1 MANMSAPLAAAVKQS
16 LLTLGRY
23 SRVLERMT
31 FPGVAVLCYHGVRD
45 NTLAKRTIP
54 LQDLHIRTSTFM
66 SHCRLLRDTCH
77 PISVDDLRA
86 ALEGRASLPDRP
98 VLITFDDG
106 YRSVFRYAA
115 PILTALNL
123 PATIF
128 VCSGPLAD
136 RRLLWFDEVAA
147 RESDVAIER
156 WKTVDYYTWR
166 ASCAQTSPVADD
178 DPRALM
184 TVDELRTLARI
195 EGLEIGGHTVW
206 HPILARAS
214 RDTQRDEIAQNLM
227 ALAEWTDQ
235 PVRAFAYPNGR
246 PGMDYNADTMEMLRA
261 CGVDLAF
268 TTGEQFAT
276 SAATALEVP
285 RFLILANVGDAEL
298 AHRLAY
304 SWKR

>member
-1 MANMSAPLAAAVKQS
+1 MSAPLAAAVKQS

-23 SRVLERMT
+23 SRVLERMA

-86 ALEGRASLPDRP
+86 AFQGRARLPDRP

-115 PILTALNL
+115 PILAALNL
-123 PATIF
+123 PAGIF
-128 VCSGPLAD
+128 VCSGPLSD
-136 RRLLWFDEVAA
+136 RRMLWFDEVAA
-147 RESDVAIER
+147 RETDVAVER
-156 WKTVDYYTWR
+156 WKSVDYYTWR

-184 TVDELRTLARI
+184 TVDELHALGQI
-195 EGLEIGGHTVW
+195 SGIEIGGHTVW
-206 HPILARAS
+206 HPILSHAS
-214 RDTQRDEIAQNLM
+214 RDTQRDEIAHNLL
-227 ALAEWTDQ
+227 ALAEWTGR

-246 PGMDYNADTMEMLRA
+246 PGKDYNADTMETLQE

-268 TTGEQFAT
+268 TTGEQFAPVT
-276 SAATALEVP
+276 TPPLEVP
-285 RFLILANVGDAEL
+285 RFLIRSNIADAEL

>member
-1 MANMSAPLAAAVKQS
+1 S
-16 LLTLGRY
+16 
-23 SRVLERMT
+23 
-31 FPGVAVLCYHGVRD
+31 
-45 NTLAKRTIP
+45 
-54 LQDLHIRTSTFM
+54 
-66 SHCRLLRDTCH
+66 
-77 PISVDDLRA
+77 
-86 ALEGRASLPDRP
+86 RP

-115 PILTALNL
+115 PILAALNL
-123 PATIF
+123 LATIF

-147 RESDVAIER
+147 RESDVAVER
-156 WKTVDYYTWR
+156 WKAVDYYTWR

-214 RDTQRDEIAQNLM
+214 RATQRDEIAQNLM
-227 ALAEWTDQ
+227 ALAEWTGR

-246 PGMDYNADTMEMLRA
+246 PGMDYNADTMETLRA

-276 SAATALEVP
+276 TAATALEVP

>member
-1 MANMSAPLAAAVKQS
+1 MANMTAPLAAAVKQS

-54 LQDLHIRTSTFM
+54 LQELHIRTSTFM
-66 SHCRLLRDTCH
+66 SHCRLIRDTCH
-77 PISVDDLRA
+77 AISLDDLRA
-86 ALEGRASLPDRP
+86 AMDGRTKLPDRP

-115 PILTALNL
+115 PILAALNL
-123 PATIF
+123 PAAIF

-136 RRLLWFDEVAA
+136 RRMLWFDEIAA
-147 RESDVAIER
+147 RESDVAVER
-156 WKTVDYYTWR
+156 WKSVDYYSWR
-166 ASCAQTSPVADD
+166 ASCAQTSPVDDD

-184 TVDELRTLARI
+184 TVDELHSLGQI
-195 EGLEIGGHTVW
+195 PGIEIGGHTVW

-214 RDTQRDEIAQNLM
+214 RDTQREEIAHNLM
-227 ALAEWTDQ
+227 ALAEWTG
-235 PVRAFAYPNGR
+235 RSIRSFAYPNGR
-246 PGMDYNADTMEMLRA
+246 PGKDYNADTMETLRE
-261 CGVDLAF
+261 CGVDIAF
-268 TTGEQFAT
+268 TTGEQFA
-276 SAATALEVP
+276 AATAPALELP
-285 RFLILANVGDAEL
+285 RFLMLANTTDAEL

>member
-1 MANMSAPLAAAVKQS
+1 MRPSLAAAVKQS
-16 LLTLGRY
+16 LLTIGRY
-23 SRVLERMT
+23 SRVLERTT

-45 NTLAKRTIP
+45 NNLPKRTIP

-66 SHCRLLRDTCH
+66 SHCRLIRDTCH
-77 PISVDDLRA
+77 PISLEDLRA
-86 ALEGRASLPDRP
+86 AREGRSELPSRP
-98 VLITFDDG
+98 LLITFDDG